1 MDKIK
6 FDWVIYAI
14 VTVVVT
20 IACWTVPGDYPTV
33 VRYATVGNHSS
44 VWAEAAK
51 QASDYDDMN
60 VVMESVR
67 RLNPELDFGR
77 VPVQPGTSF
86 AFEVKDIS
94 QPRKDNTFKAF
105 IKGIL

>member
-6 FDWVIYAI
+6 YSIYAI
-14 VTVVVT
+14 AAVLVMAYAWV
-20 IACWTVPGDYPTV
+20 VPGDYPTV
-33 VRYATVGNHSS
+33 VKYATVGNHSS

-67 RLNPELDFGR
+67 RLNPGLDFGR
-77 VPVQPGTSF
+77 VPVQPGTTF

-94 QPRKDNTFKAF
+94 QPCKDNAFKAF
-105 IKGIL
+105 VKGLL